1 MASEVPASRGVPTSH
16 TEVSQCGTTIIVRPY
31 GDLDL
36 AARTELDEALGRT
49 FDRQPETLVLD
60 LEGLTFMDATGIHL
74 AMTADERARS
84 MQIRLVIIP
93 GPPPV
98 QRVFE
103 IAGVGDLLPFA
114 GSPQFGENEARAPQ
128 GGAIRRFVEVAAR
141 STSRMPRADGGKDQ
155 GLARPRPRQVG

>member
-1 MASEVPASRGVPTSH
+1 VASEAPANRGVTTSH
-16 TEVSQCGTTIIVRPY
+16 TEVNQCGTTIVVRPY

-36 AARTELDEALGRT
+36 AAQTELDEALRRT

-74 AMTADERARS
+74 AMTADKRARS

-93 GPPPV
+93 GPLPV

-103 IAGVGDLLPFA
+103 IAGVSDLLPF
-114 GSPQFGENEARAPQ
+114 GRWPQFGDDEISAPK
-128 GGAIRRFVEVAAR
+128 GSAIRRFVEVAAR
-141 STSRMPRADGGKDQ
+141 STSRTPRPDGGQDQ
-155 GLARPRPRQVG
+155 GLARPRPRHVG